1 MIAHCPKCG
10 KFAHEYYVCPTLMVR
25 GDCFSPQFYRI
36 TLYYLCCE
44 RCKHYFIKKTE
55 ERLR

>member
-10 KFAHEYYVCPTLMVR
+10 KFAAEIDRCTTIEHER
-25 GDCFSPQFYRI
+25 
-36 TLYYLCCE
+36 
-44 RCKHYFIKKTE
+44 YFIWKHHYRRTICWFECRLCKCGFQKTTE